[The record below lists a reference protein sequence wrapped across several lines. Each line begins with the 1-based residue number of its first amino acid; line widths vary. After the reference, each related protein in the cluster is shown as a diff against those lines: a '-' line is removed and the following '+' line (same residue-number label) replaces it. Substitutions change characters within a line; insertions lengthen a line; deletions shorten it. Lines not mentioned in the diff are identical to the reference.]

1 MRECAARKIKMPER
15 EPLQL
20 AIVRAKDAVR
30 LLDAKL
36 NPESRHR
43 RWEMPDCVKI
53 AILKALHPELG
64 EREVLE
70 GLEKGTL
77 AVPRRNTYRFEDVRM
92 AAILAFV
99 GHMGRMGKR
108 PEEISDEDFRR
119 NGLAGLANNRFGSCF
134 EALRWAGVLPE
145 EGRHAFMFKTKPET
159 YSNRE
164 NRVRDL
170 KEAQER
176 LGGDPRERRAR
187 DFMGISSK
195 LYNMVVNYYHGSAFE
210 AYLDAGLVTK
220 KDEEYMRARNKPG
233 K

>member
-20 AIVRAKDAVR
+20 AIVRAKEAVR
-30 LLDAKL
+30 LLDARL
-36 NPESRHR
+36 NPESRRR

-64 EREVLE
+64 ERDVLE

-119 NGLAGLANNRFGSCF
+119 NGLAGLVNKFGSCF
-134 EALRWAGVLPE
+134 EALKRAGVLSE
-145 EGRHAFMFKTKPET
+145 EERHAYRFKNKPWT
-159 YSNRE
+159 FSNRE
-164 NRVRDL
+164 NRIEKLREAEEKLGGRPRDTRLRDL
-170 KEAQER
+170 KEPFPKVYA
-176 LGGDPRERRAR
+176 
-187 DFMGISSK
+187 MII
-195 LYNMVVNYYHGSAFE
+195 NYYGGSVFE
-210 AYLDAGLVTK
+210 AYLDAGLVSK
-220 KDEEYMRARNKPG
+220 KDEEYMRARNKRE